1 MDWDVARSGQQAVD
15 MVSRRPP
22 DAIILDVNMLDLD
35 GFEVLKKL
43 RRNLATKE
51 IPVLLLTARSQA
63 SDIARGLGSGAD
75 DYMVKP
81 FDASNLVTRVEKIIS
96 ASRKRPRDGAP

>member
-1 MDWDVARSGQQAVD
+1 

-22 DAIILDVNMLDLD
+22 DALILDVNMLDLD
-35 GFEVLKKL
+35 GFEVSKKL
-43 RRNLATKE
+43 RRNLSTKE
-51 IPVLLLTARSQA
+51 LPVLLLTARSQA

-81 FDASNLVTRVEKIIS
+81 FDPSNLATRVEKIIS
-96 ASRKRPRDGAP
+96 ASRKRASIGAL